1 MHPRQVISL
10 KPHPFSTS
18 LDESLSFSAS
28 SDGTRLI
35 SGVTRVH
42 DTREWRGVVAVALGF
57 FRAPFWAVLALMALG
72 KFGRYAA
79 LALPWIL

>member
-42 DTREWRGVVAVALGF
+42 DTREWRGVVAVALGEPWVGPRTQSQRGP
-57 FRAPFWAVLALMALG
+57 FRTAGPCRVFAE
-72 KFGRYAA
+72 
-79 LALPWIL
+79 